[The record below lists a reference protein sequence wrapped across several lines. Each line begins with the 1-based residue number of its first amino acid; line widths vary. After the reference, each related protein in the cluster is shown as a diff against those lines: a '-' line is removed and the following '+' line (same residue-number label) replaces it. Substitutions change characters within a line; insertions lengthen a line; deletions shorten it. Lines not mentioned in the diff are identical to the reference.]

1 MIEALTGFFEMYGK
15 TILVGVVA
23 CICVGCLVEIFKQSL
38 FSKMEKK
45 YKDDEARLAKIKTIK
60 AGCAFALAAILVAF
74 FLACIWKSDLP
85 NIGGVA
91 TLPIWY
97 TAMYLLQMVCDIKG
111 VKAVFAKILG
121 NVVKSTEPA
130 EEKPKKKKMKKVVT
144 WTEVD

>member
-45 YKDDEARLAKIKTIK
+45 YADDEARLTKVKTIK

-74 FLACIWKSDLP
+74 FLACIWKSDFP

-121 NVVKSTEPA
+121 NVVKSTEP